1 MTGTQFWHLL
11 LQGGFAM
18 GIIAL
23 CSVIALGVAVERAIA
38 LWGVSAGARA
48 LGDTVARSLFRG
60 DFAEGRAACER
71 SSSPAADVFL
81 AAFTRHAKAPMSAVE
96 AAVDRERQ
104 SVGLKLRSHLW
115 ALGTIGAIA
124 PFVGLFGT
132 VWGIMRA
139 FDAMAAAGTGG
150 FAVVAQGIS
159 EALITTAAGILV
171 GVEAVI
177 LYNFFQSRLAR
188 VTVELKLVA
197 EEFLEVLKE
206 KTGELPHVP
215 AEAEVARP
223 QRGPASA

>member
-1 MTGTQFWHLL
+1 MNGAQFWHLL
-11 LQGGFAM
+11 IQGGFAM

-38 LWGVSAGARA
+38 LWGISHSARA

-71 SSSPAADVFL
+71 SSSPAADIFL
-81 AAFTRHAKAPMSAVE
+81 AAFTRRTKAPMPAVE

-104 SVGLKLRSHLW
+104 AVVVKLRAHLW

-124 PFVGLFGT
+124 PFIGLFGT

-159 EALITTAAGILV
+159 EALITTAAGIIV
-171 GVEAVI
+171 GVEAVV
-177 LYNFFQSRLAR
+177 LYNFFQARLGR
-188 VTVELKLVA
+188 IMIELKLVA

-206 KTGELPHVP
+206 KSEEPP
-215 AEAEVARP
+215 R
-223 QRGPASA
+223 ASASA